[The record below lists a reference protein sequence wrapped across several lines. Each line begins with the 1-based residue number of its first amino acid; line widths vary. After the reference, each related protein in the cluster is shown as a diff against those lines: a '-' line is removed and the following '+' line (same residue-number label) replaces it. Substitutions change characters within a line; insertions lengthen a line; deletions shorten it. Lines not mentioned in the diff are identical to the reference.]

1 MQGHCTTSVSRVARS
16 YGTCLKLTPRST
28 RGAVG
33 GFLPHKKHTHAS
45 SETSPR
51 PEEMG
56 GPGFNVGLRA
66 YRIQSELTPR
76 KKTTL
81 SAGPPLAPRSPFLAD
96 ARLQMDSA
104 AGNVT
109 PDMRT
114 VLAAALRGVK
124 KASKPRRRSRNL
136 GAQPKAPRGVHNPP
150 GAHDAATASRPAS
163 RSVTHA
169 PRPPESSPRSQH
181 LHTGPDR
188 PLAGPSLHR
197 RPAAPPLGPGRPAGL
212 LRGRRIADRPR
223 AQRVLSKTLANH
235 A

>member
-1 MQGHCTTSVSRVARS
+1 MQGHCTTSASRVARS

-66 YRIQSELTPR
+66 YQIQSELTPR

-136 GAQPKAPRGVHNPP
+136 GAQAKAPRGVHNPP
-150 GAHDAATASRPAS
+150 AAHDAATASRPAS
-163 RSVTHA
+163 RSATHA
-169 PRPPESSPRSQH
+169 PRPPENSPRPQRSTQVPIAHSPSQAA
-181 LHTGPDR
+181 P
-188 PLAGPSLHR
+188 AGPQRRHWALGGLRVCSEAAESPTGLARNASSLSLDH
-197 RPAAPPLGPGRPAGL
+197 
-212 LRGRRIADRPR
+212 
-223 AQRVLSKTLANH
+223 
-235 A
+235 